1 MFHRVVNGVEV
12 LALAAVAVA
21 VVLLF
26 ANEGGSSYTATGS
39 SPGAQIYA
47 ANCASCHGASGGGGT
62 GPQLAGGA
70 AAKRFPDV
78 ADQVTFVTD
87 GSGAMPSFG
96 GQLSPAEIHNVVE
109 YTRTL

>member
-1 MFHRVVNGVEV
+1 MFRKFVNVVEV
-12 LALAAVAVA
+12 LAVVGVAVT

-26 ANEGGSSYTATGS
+26 ANEPDTGS
-39 SPGAQIYA
+39 TAPTTPGAEIYA
-47 ANCASCHGASGGGGT
+47 ASCASCHGADGGGGI

-70 AAKRFPDV
+70 AVKRFPDV
-78 ADQVTFVTD
+78 ADQIAFVTA

-96 GQLSPAEIHNVVE
+96 GRLSPEQLRQVVE

>member
-1 MFHRVVNGVEV
+1 MFRRIVNVVEV
-12 LALAAVAVA
+12 LALVAVAIA

-26 ANEGGSSYTATGS
+26 ANEPDSASTAPTT
-39 SPGAQIYA
+39 PGAQLYA
-47 ANCASCHGASGGGGT
+47 STCAGCHGADGGGGT

-78 ADQVTFVTD
+78 ADQIAFVSE
-87 GSGAMPSFG
+87 GSGSMPAFG
-96 GQLSPAEIHNVVE
+96 GQLSPAQIRDVVE